1 MVQFLAQKIS
11 GVYSLE
17 QNIWWKLKGGS
28 VAIWYDNWIRLG
40 PLFKQQPE
48 TTTCYPLTGIELL
61 MNEDGWN
68 YELMKE
74 QLPECI
80 VEHVKC
86 HMDQV
91 RQTTMGD
98 KPWWMKTN
106 AAGIIGPWIQLKQ
119 AMKKWWEAQGN
130 SRQKLIFQA
139 IPNIVLWFFGRGE
152 VQFFMVEC
160 ILMKFG
166 YTDVPKAWPHM
177 IALLDGYKP
186 TLQYEVVRWSRLP
199 ISWWKCNT
207 DGASRGNSGPSSA
220 SICVRNSDGNLVGA
234 KGLKVGVTT
243 NLIAEVV
250 AVKEGLSYCCE
261 NNFLNVIIETDSM
274 ALVQILNGA
283 WEVLW
288 SVTMEVNSILRLK
301 EVHLNISHSRR
312 FQFKAR

>member
-1 MVQFLAQKIS
+1 
-11 GVYSLE
+11 
-17 QNIWWKLKGGS
+17 
-28 VAIWYDNWIRLG
+28 
-40 PLFKQQPE
+40 
-48 TTTCYPLTGIELL
+48 

-98 KPWWMKTN
+98 KPWWMKTSTGKFCVKSAWEMLRRRDETY

-119 AMKKWWEAQGN
+119 AMKKWWEAQ
-130 SRQKLIFQA
+130 
-139 IPNIVLWFFGRGE
+139 VLHGGVYSVNQVIGDINATLHKFIR
-152 VQFFMVEC
+152 
-160 ILMKFG
+160 MKFG

-186 TLQYEVVRWSRLP
+186 TLQYEVVRWSRPP